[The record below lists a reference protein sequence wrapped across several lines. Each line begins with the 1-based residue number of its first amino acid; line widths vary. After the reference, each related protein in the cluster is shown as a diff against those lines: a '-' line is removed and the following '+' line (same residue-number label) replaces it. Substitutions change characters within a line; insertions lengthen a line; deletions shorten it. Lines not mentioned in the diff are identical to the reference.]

1 MPAMPTT
8 AGIAVA
14 LTLLLAPAARAQVST
29 PPRPAVPP
37 DATVVSRVDEFMNAE
52 VKVNGFT
59 GAVLLARK
67 GVPVVAKGLAMANIE
82 WQIPNTPQTKFRLGS
97 ITKQFTSMAI
107 MQLQQMQ
114 DQLSRQQGIIE
125 ELQND
130 VSRMKQ
136 ENLERYQDLDR
147 RINSGA
153 APAAT
158 PDNSSGGGASST
170 SPDAAAGA
178 AAQQP
183 AASSEPGD
191 PAKEKLYYDA
201 AFDLIKQKDFD
212 KASQAFNAFLRKY
225 PNSQYAGNAQYWLG
239 EVNLAK
245 GDLPAASQAFAQ
257 VSQKYPKHSKVPDSL
272 YKLADV
278 ERRMGHT
285 DKVKGILQQVIT
297 QYPGTSAAQLAQR
310 DLQKL

>member
-1 MPAMPTT
+1 
-8 AGIAVA
+8 
-14 LTLLLAPAARAQVST
+14 
-29 PPRPAVPP
+29 
-37 DATVVSRVDEFMNAE
+37 
-52 VKVNGFT
+52 
-59 GAVLLARK
+59 
-67 GVPVVAKGLAMANIE
+67 
-82 WQIPNTPQTKFRLGS
+82 
-97 ITKQFTSMAI
+97 

-147 RINSGA
+147 RIGSGT

-158 PDNSSGGGASST
+158 PDNSSTGGASNAAT
-170 SPDAAAGA
+170 GAAAGA
-178 AAQQP
+178 SAAQQP

-245 GDLPAASQAFAQ
+245 GDLQGAAQAFAK
-257 VSQKYPKHSKVPDSL
+257 VSQLYPQHSKVPDSL

-278 ERRMGHT
+278 ERRQGHT

>member
-1 MPAMPTT
+1 MRMCRR
-8 AGIAVA
+8 AVTVLA
-14 LTLLLAPAARAQVST
+14 LSLPLSAWAA
-29 PPRPAVPP
+29 
-37 DATVVSRVDEFMNAE
+37 
-52 VKVNGFT
+52 
-59 GAVLLARK
+59 
-67 GVPVVAKGLAMANIE
+67 VPVVDDNAGGYPPAGYGTSGAYAGAGASAPASANG
-82 WQIPNTPQTKFRLGS
+82 QLF
-97 ITKQFTSMAI
+97 

-114 DQLSRQQGIIE
+114 DQISRQQGIIE

-147 RINSGA
+147 RIGSGT

-158 PDNSSGGGASST
+158 PDNSSTGGASNAAT
-170 SPDAAAGA
+170 GAAAGA
-178 AAQQP
+178 SAAQPP

-245 GDLPAASQAFAQ
+245 GDLAGAGQAFAK
-257 VSQKYPKHSKVPDSL
+257 VSQLYPQHSKVPDSL

-278 ERRMGHT
+278 ERRQGHT

>member
-1 MPAMPTT
+1 
-8 AGIAVA
+8 
-14 LTLLLAPAARAQVST
+14 
-29 PPRPAVPP
+29 
-37 DATVVSRVDEFMNAE
+37 
-52 VKVNGFT
+52 
-59 GAVLLARK
+59 
-67 GVPVVAKGLAMANIE
+67 
-82 WQIPNTPQTKFRLGS
+82 
-97 ITKQFTSMAI
+97 

-158 PDNSSGGGASST
+158 PDNSSGGGASNAA
-170 SPDAAAGA
+170 PDAAAGA

-245 GDLPAASQAFAQ
+245 GDLQGASQAFAQ

>member
-1 MPAMPTT
+1 MRMCRR
-8 AGIAVA
+8 AVTVLA
-14 LTLLLAPAARAQVST
+14 LSLPLSAWAA
-29 PPRPAVPP
+29 
-37 DATVVSRVDEFMNAE
+37 
-52 VKVNGFT
+52 
-59 GAVLLARK
+59 
-67 GVPVVAKGLAMANIE
+67 VPVVDDNAGGYPPAGYGTSGAYAGAGASAPASANG
-82 WQIPNTPQTKFRLGS
+82 QLF
-97 ITKQFTSMAI
+97 

-114 DQLSRQQGIIE
+114 DQISRQQGIIE

-147 RINSGA
+147 RISSGA
-153 APAAT
+153 ASAAT
-158 PDNSSGGGASST
+158 PDNSSTGGANNAAT
-170 SPDAAAGA
+170 GAAAGA
-178 AAQQP
+178 SAAQPP

-245 GDLPAASQAFAQ
+245 GDLQGASQAFAE
-257 VSQKYPKHSKVPDSL
+257 VGQKYPKHSKVPDSL